1 MTVLAG
7 GAVLVCLAAYLY
19 MAGQIRELDSKIAAA
34 EQRQREL
41 QAIKKQVDELEQKR
55 ATFQRKVDL
64 INKLQAEQQGPVHLL
79 DELSKA
85 LPDFVWLSN
94 LDQAGNQI
102 RLQGQS
108 NSLTSVADFITA
120 LQAAGS
126 DAYGC
131 GKNNPLDRSMCWFP
145 DVNLVSATEATNL
158 VTFALQASFS
168 NPEAILKQRQ
178 NATTPIPASESG
190 GGGTSSR
197 AALGGR
203 RGAWLTTPIR
213 SFRWVDSSESPSAI
227 AALVGGL
234 FWYFYWSDAT
244 IERDD
249 KTTKLEALN
258 KEIRALEV
266 TAQKLGEFQR
276 EVAAPGEEARDAQE
290 HPASGQ
296 GDARPDAQGPG
307 PGRAV
312 QPH

>member
-1 MTVLAG
+1 MIRINLLAADRPTGKKKKSAAAATPGAVQAYLLMTVLAG

-94 LDQAGNQI
+94 LDQSGNQL

-126 DAYGC
+126 DQYGC

-178 NATTPIPASESG
+178 NATTPIPGASP
-190 GGGTSSR
+190 
-197 AALGGR
+197 AA
-203 RGAWLTTPIR
+203 GA
-213 SFRWVDSSESPSAI
+213 
-227 AALVGGL
+227 
-234 FWYFYWSDAT
+234 
-244 IERDD
+244 
-249 KTTKLEALN
+249 
-258 KEIRALEV
+258 
-266 TAQKLGEFQR
+266 
-276 EVAAPGEEARDAQE
+276 AAPAPR
-290 HPASGQ
+290 
-296 GDARPDAQGPG
+296 
-307 PGRAV
+307 
-312 QPH
+312 

>member
-1 MTVLAG
+1 M
-7 GAVLVCLAAYLY
+7 
-19 MAGQIRELDSKIAAA
+19 
-34 EQRQREL
+34 
-41 QAIKKQVDELEQKR
+41 
-55 ATFQRKVDL
+55 
-64 INKLQAEQQGPVHLL
+64 HLL

-178 NATTPIPASESG
+178 NATTPIPESESG

-213 SFRWVDSSESPSAI
+213 SFRWVDSSE
-227 AALVGGL
+227 AALGHRRPRRRPVLVLLLVRRDHRERRQDHQAGSPQQGDPRPR
-234 FWYFYWSDAT
+234 SDGA
-244 IERDD
+244 
-249 KTTKLEALN
+249 
-258 KEIRALEV
+258 
-266 TAQKLGEFQR
+266 
-276 EVAAPGEEARDAQE
+276 EARGV
-290 HPASGQ
+290 PARGRGSWRRSSRRSR
-296 GDARPDAQGPG
+296 ASCLRPRRRPT
-307 PGRAV
+307 
-312 QPH
+312 